1 LTAQQTAIRVRAK
14 AYEKLIPEPS
24 EQALADKIELLFPQY
39 AQPSDRPNDRISC
52 DILHQEG
59 TGFQERYWN
68 SDLEFR
74 STQTGCMRYDRNQR
88 AIKVAVTDT
97 HHESGPDFLDHA
109 EIPQPNLTSTRRHSR
124 LPLLHPA
131 C

>member
-59 TGFQERYWN
+59 TGFQERYGTVISN
-68 SDLEFR
+68 SDPRKLVVCGTTVISAR
-74 STQTGCMRYDRNQR
+74 SR
-88 AIKVAVTDT
+88 
-97 HHESGPDFLDHA
+97 SP
-109 EIPQPNLTSTRRHSR
+109 
-124 LPLLHPA
+124 
-131 C
+131 